1 MFDRRLR
8 RALLAL
14 VAAGALLPVVALA
27 APPKVLVVV
36 GVRAKDRQA
45 YLAKL
50 ATYEAVTER
59 LGLPRA
65 RVWRATLAGEG
76 TDTLYVVTEYE
87 SSSAWAAA
95 QQRSP
100 PTPGEPYLA
109 RDRGQRRAHRR
120 RPQPA
125 RRGSAEIGGSNSTSL
140 RRLRSALDER
150 PQRRDTP
157 P

>member
-27 APPKVLVVV
+27 ALPKVLVVV

-76 TDTLYVVTEYE
+76 TDTIYVVTEYE

-95 QQRSP
+95 QQKVAADPEASRILREIEASGVRTVVDRSLLV
-100 PTPGEPYLA
+100 E
-109 RDRGQRRAHRR
+109 
-120 RPQPA
+120 
-125 RRGSAEIGGSNSTSL
+125 E
-140 RRLRSALDER
+140 ALK
-150 PQRRDTP
+150 
-157 P
+157 